1 MTFDP
6 RLEEGLRQAFKYGN
20 RGMLLLWRLGLG
32 PSLSFWPEVGGRIL
46 VISHLGRKSGR
57 KRRVPLNYAQIEGDL
72 YITAGFGP
80 IADWYKNLLAHPQTE
95 VWLPEGS
102 WAATVEDV
110 SAAQNRL
117 PLLRQVLIGSGV
129 VANLFGI
136 DPLKM
141 PDAELEALTKT
152 YRLLRIRRT
161 YPLTGPDAPGD
172 LAWLWPLATLLLVVY
187 GLACKRKSA

>member
-1 MTFDP
+1 
-6 RLEEGLRQAFKYGN
+6 
-20 RGMLLLWRLGLG
+20 
-32 PSLSFWPEVGGRIL
+32 
-46 VISHLGRKSGR
+46 
-57 KRRVPLNYAQIEGDL
+57 LNYAQIKGDI

-80 IADWYKNLLAHPQTE
+80 IADWYKNLMAHPQTE

-102 WAATVEDV
+102 WTATVEDV

-117 PLLRQVLIGSGV
+117 PLLRQVLIGSGI
-129 VANLFGI
+129 VANLLGI

-141 PDAELEALTKT
+141 PDVELEALTKT

-172 LAWLWPLATLLLVVY
+172 LAWIWPLATLLLIVY
-187 GLACKRKSA
+187 GLTCKRKSA